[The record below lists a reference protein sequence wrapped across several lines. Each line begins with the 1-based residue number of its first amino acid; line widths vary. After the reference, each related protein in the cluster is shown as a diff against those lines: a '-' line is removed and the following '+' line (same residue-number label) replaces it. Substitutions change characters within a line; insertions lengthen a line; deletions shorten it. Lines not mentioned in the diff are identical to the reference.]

1 MAVEQRFRAMGSD
14 AHFVVVGGPSGL
26 LEAARRRVEQL
37 EQRWSRFLPD
47 SEINQLNRWAG
58 HPVAVSP
65 DTITLIEHAVV
76 AWRLSGGAF
85 DPTVLGAVIR
95 SGYDRSFEHLIP
107 GAAGG
112 HSCLGLGADAI
123 VIGRETVTLPA
134 GTGFDAGGIG
144 KGLAADLISAEIMAA
159 GADGVC
165 INLGGDVK
173 VTGHGPSSASFDAG
187 AWGGGDGWTIAVE
200 HPWSPAPLVRVGLV
214 AGAIATS
221 TTLRRRWH
229 SSGGPRHHLIDP
241 QTGVPSDTD
250 LNLATVIAATG
261 WMAEVLAKGVLLAG
275 SAHPFDLLGGTG
287 AQALA
292 VDEHGHVQATAGLA
306 GYLGTTPA
314 PAMVPM
320 PVGQAAA
327 R

>member
-1 MAVEQRFRAMGSD
+1 MGSD
-14 AHFVVVGGPSGL
+14 AHFVVVGGPRQL
-26 LEAARRRVEQL
+26 LDDAVRRVEDL

-58 HPVAVSP
+58 YPVAVSE
-65 DTITLIEHAVV
+65 DTITLVEHAVV

-95 SGYDRSFEHLIP
+95 SGYDRSFERLAP

-112 HSCLGLGADAI
+112 HSTLGLGADAI

-134 GTGFDAGGIG
+134 GSGFDPGGIG
-144 KGLAADLISAEIMAA
+144 KGLAADLIAAEIMAA

-173 VTGHGPSSASFDAG
+173 VAGQGPD
-187 AWGGGDGWTIAVE
+187 GGSWTVAVE
-200 HPWSPAPLVRVGLV
+200 HPWSPAPIARVGLV
-214 AGAIATS
+214 AGAVATS
-221 TTLRRRWH
+221 TTLRRRWR
-229 SSGGPRHHLIDP
+229 SDGQTRHHLIDP
-241 QTGVPSDTD
+241 QTGLPSDTD
-250 LNLATVIAATG
+250 LNLATVIATTG

-275 SAHPFDLLGGTG
+275 SKHPFDLLGGTG

-292 VDEHGHVQATAGLA
+292 VDEGGLIRSSPGLA
-306 GYLGTTPA
+306 GYLGEVGVPSMLPVPA
-314 PAMVPM
+314 
-320 PVGQAAA
+320 GQAAL
-327 R
+327 